1 MLAKEDN
8 PERKQVKHIGLAGK
22 KNNKHQI
29 NDHHKQYK
37 HIPWQKIIKD
47 KEWME
52 FAPYVIAWERPL

>member
-22 KNNKHQI
+22 NNNNKKNKHQI

-47 KEWME
+47 WNRKQCKNTG
-52 FAPYVIAWERPL
+52 